1 MRVLAGTGVYRV
13 ERRTSPGDLIVLEPE
28 VAGAPRI
35 SLHGFHGNALP
46 ARLTAPV
53 IETLSHA
60 GRQYRLTAAE
70 LRVDFQARSVLAHSS
85 CAAVLEPLVRPFA
98 LRPRQ
103 RLVVRVLLGLL
114 RFRCGGAL
122 LAAWH
127 ASRR

>member
-1 MRVLAGTGVYRV
+1 VRSLTGSGVYRV
-13 ERRTSPGDLIVLEPE
+13 ERRTSPGDLIVLDPE
-28 VAGAPRI
+28 DPAAPRI

-60 GRQYRLTAAE
+60 GRLYRLTAAE
-70 LRVDFQARSVLAHSS
+70 ARVEFQARSVLTHTS
-85 CAAVLEPLVRPFA
+85 CADVLEPLARPFA

-103 RLVVRVLLGLL
+103 RLVVRLLLGLL
-114 RFRCGGAL
+114 RFRFGGAL

-127 ASRR
+127 AGRR